1 MVEPQATKTGLP
13 GSMRIAVRIGQKGLK
28 PHRSGAA
35 RGDNMD
41 LRCPKCNSTDLK
53 KVSLVHQEGT
63 YHIDMRSRMRGLL
76 FAGGGP
82 DILVGRTTT
91 RGSQQSALSKRL
103 SPPSKW
109 SYVKLVLWSGFV
121 TLIALV
127 LYVQHVMS
135 SPVPASSLP
144 VKLYVVFA
152 PVVLL
157 LLLGIVW
164 RHNHS
169 TYQQKYTQW
178 NESFICERCGTVSQ
192 QSLG

>member
-1 MVEPQATKTGLP
+1 
-13 GSMRIAVRIGQKGLK
+13 
-28 PHRSGAA
+28 
-35 RGDNMD
+35 MD
-41 LRCPKCNSTDLK
+41 LRCPKCNSSNLK

-63 YHIDMRSRMRGLL
+63 YHIAARSKIRGLL

-82 DILVGRTTT
+82 GILVGRLTT
-91 RGSQQSALSKRL
+91 RGSQQSALSKHL

-109 SYVKLVLWSGFV
+109 SYVKLVLWSGVV

-127 LYVQHVMS
+127 VYVQHVMS

-152 PVVLL
+152 PIVLL

-169 TYQQKYTQW
+169 AYEQKYARW
-178 NESFICERCGTVSQ
+178 NESYICERCETVFEPF
-192 QSLG
+192 

>member
-1 MVEPQATKTGLP
+1 
-13 GSMRIAVRIGQKGLK
+13 
-28 PHRSGAA
+28 
-35 RGDNMD
+35 MD

-53 KVSLVHQEGT
+53 KVSLAYQEGT
-63 YHIDMRSRMRGLL
+63 YHIDTRSRIRGLL

-91 RGSQQSALSKRL
+91 RGAQQSALSKRL

-109 SYVKLVLWSGFV
+109 SYVKLVLWSAVV
-121 TLIALV
+121 TLIALII
-127 LYVQHVMS
+127 YVQHVMS

-144 VKLYVVFA
+144 VKLYVALA
-152 PVVLL
+152 PVVFVLL
-157 LLLGIVW
+157 VGIVW

-169 TYQQKYTQW
+169 TYEQKFFHW

-192 QSLG
+192 QAVQ

>member
-1 MVEPQATKTGLP
+1 
-13 GSMRIAVRIGQKGLK
+13 
-28 PHRSGAA
+28 
-35 RGDNMD
+35 MD
-41 LRCPKCNSTDLK
+41 LRCPKCNSSNLK

-63 YHIDMRSRMRGLL
+63 YHIAARSKMRGLL

-82 DILVGRTTT
+82 GILVGRTST

-103 SPPSKW
+103 SPPTKW
-109 SYVKLVLWSGFV
+109 SYVKLVGWSGVV

-127 LYVQHVMS
+127 IYVQHVMS

-144 VKLYVVFA
+144 VKLYVIFA
-152 PVVLL
+152 PIVLL
-157 LLLGIVW
+157 LFIGTVW

-169 TYQQKYTQW
+169 IYQRKYAQW

-192 QSLG
+192 QALD

>member
-1 MVEPQATKTGLP
+1 
-13 GSMRIAVRIGQKGLK
+13 
-28 PHRSGAA
+28 
-35 RGDNMD
+35 MD
-41 LRCPKCNSTDLK
+41 LRCPKCNSNSLK
-53 KVSLVHQEGT
+53 KVSLAYQEGT
-63 YHIDMRSRMRGLL
+63 YHIDTRSRVRGLL

-91 RGSQQSALSKRL
+91 RGTQQSALSNRL
-103 SPPSKW
+103 CPPTKW
-109 SYVKLVLWSGFV
+109 SYVQLVLWSGVV

-127 LYVQHVMS
+127 IYVQHVMS

-144 VKLYVVFA
+144 VKLYVIFA

-157 LLLGIVW
+157 LLVGIVW

-169 TYQQKYTQW
+169 TYEQKYARW

-192 QSLG
+192 QALR

>member
-1 MVEPQATKTGLP
+1 
-13 GSMRIAVRIGQKGLK
+13 
-28 PHRSGAA
+28 
-35 RGDNMD
+35 MD
-41 LRCPKCNSTDLK
+41 LRCSNCNSTNLK
-53 KVSLVHQEGT
+53 KVSLAYQEG
-63 YHIDMRSRMRGLL
+63 HLPHRLADSDSGLL

-82 DILVGRTTT
+82 GVLVGRATT

-109 SYVKLVLWSGFV
+109 SYAKLVLWSGVV

-144 VKLYVVFA
+144 VKLYVIFA

-157 LLLGIVW
+157 LLVGIVW

-169 TYQQKYTQW
+169 TYEQKYARW
-178 NESFICERCGTVSQ
+178 NESFMCERCGTVSQ
-192 QSLG
+192 QALR